1 MVRVDQRKEINRMKK
16 RVTTLLL
23 TGVLMV
29 MSSVPAMAAARIAVG
44 PCPKCGVQA
53 CSTTTST
60 GYEHDELFACKHGK
74 SGYDRYRVYK
84 TVTRKIAPIVVIHL
98 PVRRRKHINF
108 INVRVNKRSKG

>member
-1 MVRVDQRKEINRMKK
+1 MVRVDQRKEIKRMKK

-84 TVTRKIAPIVVIHL
+84 TVTRK
-98 PVRRRKHINF
+98 NCSDCGYSST
-108 INVRVNKRSKG
+108 SKETETHKFYKCEGK

>member
-1 MVRVDQRKEINRMKK
+1 MKK

-29 MSSVPAMAAARIAVG
+29 MSSVPAMAAARIAVA

-84 TVTRKIAPIVVIHL
+84 TVTRK
-98 PVRRRKHINF
+98 NCS
-108 INVRVNKRSKG
+108 NCGYSSTSKETETHKFYKCEGK

>member
-1 MVRVDQRKEINRMKK
+1 MVRVDQRKEIKRMKK

-29 MSSVPAMAAARIAVG
+29 MSSVPAMAVARIAVG

-84 TVTRKIAPIVVIHL
+84 TVTRK
-98 PVRRRKHINF
+98 NCS
-108 INVRVNKRSKG
+108 NCGYSSTSKETETHKFYKCEGK

>member
-1 MVRVDQRKEINRMKK
+1 MVRVDQRKEIKCMKK

-84 TVTRKIAPIVVIHL
+84 TVTRK
-98 PVRRRKHINF
+98 NCS
-108 INVRVNKRSKG
+108 NCGYSSTSKETETHKFYKCEGK

>member
-1 MVRVDQRKEINRMKK
+1 MVRVDQRKEIKRMEK

-84 TVTRKIAPIVVIHL
+84 TVTRK
-98 PVRRRKHINF
+98 NCS
-108 INVRVNKRSKG
+108 NCGYSSTSKETETHKFYKCEGK

>member
-1 MVRVDQRKEINRMKK
+1 MVRVDQRKENKRMKK
-16 RVTTLLL
+16 RVTPLLL

-29 MSSVPAMAAARIAVG
+29 MSSVPTMAAVARVPIG

-53 CSTTTST
+53 CSTTEST

-84 TVTRKIAPIVVIHL
+84 TVTRK
-98 PVRRRKHINF
+98 NCS
-108 INVRVNKRSKG
+108 NCGYSSTSKETETHKFYKCEGK

>member
-1 MVRVDQRKEINRMKK
+1 MKK

-23 TGVLMV
+23 TGVLKV

-84 TVTRKIAPIVVIHL
+84 TVTRK
-98 PVRRRKHINF
+98 NCS
-108 INVRVNKRSKG
+108 NCGYSSTSKETETHKFYKCEGK

>member
-1 MVRVDQRKEINRMKK
+1 MVRVDQRKENKRMKK

-29 MSSVPAMAAARIAVG
+29 MSSVPTMAAVARVPIG

-53 CSTTTST
+53 CSTTEST

-74 SGYDRYRVYK
+74 SGY
-84 TVTRKIAPIVVIHL
+84 PM
-98 PVRRRKHINF
+98 RRKTPCF
-108 INVRVNKRSKG
+108 SS

>member
-1 MVRVDQRKEINRMKK
+1 MVRVDQRKEIKRMKK

-60 GYEHDELFACKHGK
+60 GYEHDEQFACKHGK
-74 SGYDRYRVYK
+74 SGYDRYKVYK
-84 TVTRKIAPIVVIHL
+84 IVTRKNCSNCGYSNSTTTERHDFY
-98 PVRRRKHINF
+98 KCEGH
-108 INVRVNKRSKG
+108 